1 MEAEKD
7 SDEEEYFDATDEVL
21 PALLN
26 DDHQL
31 LSPSISISTMEGDPP
46 EIEEDKDYHEAD
58 DFEGNCLCSCFCF
71 QEATIH
77 TK

>member
-7 SDEEEYFDATDEVL
+7 SDEEYFDATDEVS

-31 LSPSISISTMEGDPP
+31 LSPSISVSTMEGDPP
-46 EIEEDKDYHEAD
+46 EIEEDKDFYEAD
-58 DFEGNCLCSCFCF
+58 DFEGNFFL
-71 QEATIH
+71 
-77 TK
+77 